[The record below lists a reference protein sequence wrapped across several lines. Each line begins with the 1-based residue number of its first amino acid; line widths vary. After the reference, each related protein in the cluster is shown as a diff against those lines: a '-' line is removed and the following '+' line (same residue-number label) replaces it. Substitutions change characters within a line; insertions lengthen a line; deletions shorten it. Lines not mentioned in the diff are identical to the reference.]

1 MSTALWPVTELF
13 DIASRSDPGSVRE
26 ANEDFCATFYAE
38 DCAGLI
44 VADGVSSFNG
54 GATASRLAVETTQ
67 DAFLSQEKSVP
78 AAKRLY
84 RAVQRAN
91 IAVHDLAMTVPEVR
105 SMATTLTAV
114 LLGPDGLCAAHVG
127 DCRLYLLRANRLQ
140 QLSKD
145 HTVAAERT
153 RLGLL
158 SKARAR
164 HHPGRSTLTRSLG
177 RELVA
182 RVDQFTALVAPDD
195 VLMVCSD
202 GIHGVLDDDELL
214 HLCLA
219 PSAEVACEQLIN
231 VANGR
236 GAPDNITAAV
246 ARVSRAV
253 PPRPTRRGWLGAL
266 NRRFGGR

>member
-1 MSTALWPVTELF
+1 MSTALSPVTELF
-13 DIASRSDPGSVRE
+13 DIASRTHPGSVRE
-26 ANEDFCATFYAE
+26 VNEDHCATFYAE

-54 GATASRLAVETTQ
+54 GDTASRLAVETTQ
-67 DAFLSQEKSVP
+67 AAFLSQESSLP
-78 AAKRLY
+78 PAKRLY

-91 IAVHDLAMTVPEVR
+91 IAVHDLALTVPELR

-114 LLGPDGLCAAHVG
+114 LLGPSGLYAAHVG

-140 QLSKD
+140 QLSRD

-153 RLGLL
+153 RLGIL

-182 RVDQFTALVAPDD
+182 RVDQFAALVAPDD
-195 VLMVCSD
+195 VLMMCSD
-202 GIHGVLDDDELL
+202 GIHNVLDDEELL

-219 PSAEVACEQLIN
+219 PTAEVACEQLVK
-231 VANGR
+231 VANQR
-236 GAPDNITAAV
+236 GAPDNVTAAV

-253 PPRPTRRGWLGAL
+253 PARPARRGLLGAL